1 MWNWIILV
9 LLTAVGIYDLYLY
22 AWAKVLTITQR
33 VHAVAKKYPRWIRI
47 VLSFILLGFSWYLGG
62 PRIFVP
68 TLLGWLLCHLIGWDF

>member
-33 VHAVAKKYPRWIRI
+33 VHAVAKKYPH
-47 VLSFILLGFSWYLGG
+47 LSFLDLVGILVVQGYSYQH
-62 PRIFVP
+62 
-68 TLLGWLLCHLIGWDF
+68 C